1 MLKMPAKL
9 KILPVISEKMEKARA
24 SFDIERIKKEEEK
37 KTRQEKEKSEKKE
50 KEELRKIEL
59 KQKKLNKK
67 KLNSRLDRL
76 DTANEANK
84 YWEEQARL
92 RYDSFVPFKPILEA
106 KTFFEPVVMA
116 GPRHPGKTLAQV
128 EAARAYQRRYYRNK
142 KAAALNR

>member
-1 MLKMPAKL
+1 MPSKL
-9 KILPVISEKMEKARA
+9 EILPVISEKMEKARA
-24 SFDIERIKKEEEK
+24 SFDIERIKNEEEK
-37 KTRQEKEKSEKKE
+37 KTIQERKKRRKKE
-50 KEELRKIEL
+50 KGELRKIEL
-59 KQKKLNKK
+59 EQEKLNKK

-76 DTANEANK
+76 DTAYEASK

-106 KTFFEPVVMA
+106 KTFFEPVIMA

-128 EAARAYQRRYYRNK
+128 EAKRAYQRRYYRNK

>member
-1 MLKMPAKL
+1 MPTKL

-37 KTRQEKEKSEKKE
+37 KTVQEKEKRKKKE
-50 KEELRKIEL
+50 KRELRKIEL
-59 KQKKLNKK
+59 EQEKLNKK

-76 DTANEANK
+76 DTAYEANK

-92 RYDSFVPFKPILEA
+92 RYDSFVPFKPILDA
-106 KTFFEPVVMA
+106 KKFFEPVIMA

-128 EAARAYQRRYYRNK
+128 EARRAYQRRYYRNK